1 MNFWKE
7 IKSKTWI
14 DWVKVVV
21 AIDVAGVG
29 IGLILGFNLHV
40 FAFMLGF
47 VTRLLFGLLYVF
59 LAVLIF
65 KRVFPQDLAEEEHR
79 EAVRMDEEIKE
90 TSHVV
95 GRSFKKLVQKV
106 EQVTDKTHE
115 KIDHIL
121 DKSEDFIGKRKQE
134 INEEV
139 DKLMSNDS
147 SQK

>member
-1 MNFWKE
+1 MNVWKE
-7 IKSKTWI
+7 IKSKSWI
-14 DWVKVVV
+14 DWVKVIV
-21 AIDVAGVG
+21 AIDIAGVG

-47 VTRLLFGLLYVF
+47 ITRIVVGVLYVF

-65 KRVFPQDLAEEEHR
+65 KRVFPQELAEDEHR
-79 EAVRMDEEIKE
+79 EAVRMDDEIKE
-90 TSHVV
+90 TSHFV

-106 EQVTDKTHE
+106 EQVTDKTNE
-115 KIDHIL
+115 KIDHML

-139 DKLMSNDS
+139 DKLMNNES

>member
-14 DWVKVVV
+14 DWVKIIV
-21 AIDVAGVG
+21 AIDIAGVG

-47 VTRLLFGLLYVF
+47 VTRLIFGVLYVF

-65 KRVFPQDLAEEEHR
+65 KRVFPQELAEDEHT
-79 EAVRMDEEIKE
+79 EAILMDEEIKD
-90 TSHVV
+90 TTHFVSD
-95 GRSFKKLVQKV
+95 SFKKIVKHI
-106 EQVTDKTHE
+106 EKVTDKTHE
-115 KIDHIL
+115 KIDHLL

-139 DKLMSNDS
+139 DKLMKDEPNR
-147 SQK
+147 